1 MTQCAIKGHHL
12 MPFLHAFTP
21 EPGSSV
27 ILFVIIIA
35 ETGSEEGV
43 YTPNHSSLR
52 ATANQL
58 LLCNSSAGVTPP
70 STLKQFE

>member
-1 MTQCAIKGHHL
+1 
-12 MPFLHAFTP
+12 MPFLYAFEA

-43 YTPNHSSLR
+43 ESETYFRFGSPRTR
-52 ATANQL
+52 
-58 LLCNSSAGVTPP
+58 GV
-70 STLKQFE
+70 KMFVEFF

>member
-1 MTQCAIKGHHL
+1 
-12 MPFLHAFTP
+12 MPFLYAFEA

-43 YTPNHSSLR
+43 SPKLTFGLDRLAP
-52 ATANQL
+52 
-58 LLCNSSAGVTPP
+58 AG
-70 STLKQFE
+70 

>member
-1 MTQCAIKGHHL
+1 

-43 YTPNHSSLR
+43 YTPNHSSDS
-52 ATANQL
+52 ATANQY
-58 LLCNSSAGVTPP
+58 P
-70 STLKQFE
+70 SLQQQGRGDKTVSVEAI

>member
-43 YTPNHSSLR
+43 YTPNHSSDS
-52 ATANQL
+52 ATAISI
-58 LLCNSSAGVTPP
+58 LLCVSRAWATKPSA
-70 STLKQFE
+70 LKQFE

>member
-1 MTQCAIKGHHL
+1 
-12 MPFLHAFTP
+12 MPFLYAFEP

-43 YTPNHSSLR
+43 SPKLAR
-52 ATANQL
+52 AFRFGCLAY
-58 LLCNSSAGVTPP
+58 AGQKFL
-70 STLKQFE
+70 SEFL

>member
-1 MTQCAIKGHHL
+1 MTQCARRGHHL
-12 MPFLHAFTP
+12 MPFLYAFEP

-43 YTPNHSSLR
+43 SPNLAR
-52 ATANQL
+52 AFRFGCLAY
-58 LLCNSSAGVTPP
+58 AGQKCL
-70 STLKQFE
+70 SEFL

>member
-1 MTQCAIKGHHL
+1 
-12 MPFLHAFTP
+12 MPFLHAFEP

-43 YTPNHSSLR
+43 EFGMSK
-52 ATANQL
+52 
-58 LLCNSSAGVTPP
+58 CISAQG
-70 STLKQFE
+70 

>member
-27 ILFVIIIA
+27 IFWIIIIA

-43 YTPNHSSLR
+43 KSETQQSISVWSPRIS
-52 ATANQL
+52 
-58 LLCNSSAGVTPP
+58 CGVK
-70 STLKQFE
+70 LFV